1 MRRYR
6 FPMLAVLALALL
18 ITPASAQDRLDR
30 GPKVATAISHLI
42 TATDQ
47 HGVARDFSSLVGKR
61 GLILL
66 FTRSLDW

>member
-1 MRRYR
+1 MRYLV
-6 FPMLAVLALALL
+6 LAVLALAMLAA
-18 ITPASAQDRLDR
+18 PAGAQDRLDR
-30 GPKVATAISHLI
+30 GPKVGAAIPHPL

-47 HGVARDFSSLVGKR
+47 HGVARDFTSLSGKN